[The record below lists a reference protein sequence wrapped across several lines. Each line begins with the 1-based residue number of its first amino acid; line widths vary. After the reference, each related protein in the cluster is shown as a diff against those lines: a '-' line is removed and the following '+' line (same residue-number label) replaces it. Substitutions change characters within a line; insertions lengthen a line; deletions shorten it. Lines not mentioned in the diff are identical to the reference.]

1 MKVILRKDFVNLGDA
16 GDIKEV
22 SDGYARNY
30 LIPNKIAVRAD
41 EGSTKA
47 AVHQKKMI
55 DQKKEKRK
63 SSMLG
68 IAESLNGKEVEIIV
82 KTGEN
87 DRLFGSVTH
96 SDVSKAI
103 KNVLNVELDKRKIE
117 FSENVKALG
126 TYQIKIKLAD
136 GISAAIQLKVTKQA
150 E

>member
-55 DQKKEKRK
+55 EQKKEKRK

-68 IAESLNGKEVEIIV
+68 IAESLNGKEVEIAV

-87 DRLFGSVTH
+87 DKLFGSVTH
-96 SDVSKAI
+96 SDVSKAV
-103 KNVLNVELDKRKIE
+103 KSVLNVELDKRKIE
-117 FSENVKALG
+117 FSENIKALG
-126 TYQIKIKLAD
+126 TYQIRIKLAD
-136 GISAAIQLKVTKQA
+136 GISATIQLKVTKQA

>member
-55 DQKKEKRK
+55 EQKKEKRK

-68 IAESLNGKEVEIIV
+68 IAESLNGKEVEIAV

-87 DRLFGSVTH
+87 DKLFGSVTH
-96 SDVSKAI
+96 SDVSKAV
-103 KNVLNVELDKRKIE
+103 KSVLNVELDKRKIE
-117 FSENVKALG
+117 LS
-126 TYQIKIKLAD
+126 
-136 GISAAIQLKVTKQA
+136 
-150 E
+150 

>member
-55 DQKKEKRK
+55 EQKKEKRK

-68 IAESLNGKEVEIIV
+68 IAESLNGKEVEIAV

-87 DRLFGSVTH
+87 DKLFGSVTH
-96 SDVSKAI
+96 SDVSKAV
-103 KNVLNVELDKRKIE
+103 KNALNVELDKRKIE
-117 FSENVKALG
+117 FSENIKALG
-126 TYQIKIKLAD
+126 TYQIRIKLAD
-136 GISAAIQLKVTKQA
+136 GISATIQLKVTKQA

>member
-55 DQKKEKRK
+55 EQKKEKRK

-68 IAESLNGKEVEIIV
+68 IAESLNGKEVEISV

-87 DRLFGSVTH
+87 DKLFGSVTH
-96 SDVSKAI
+96 SDVSKAV
-103 KNVLNVELDKRKIE
+103 KNALNVELDKRKIE
-117 FSENVKALG
+117 FSENIKALG

>member
-55 DQKKEKRK
+55 EQKKEKRK

-68 IAESLNGKEVEIIV
+68 IAESLNGKEVEIAV

-87 DRLFGSVTH
+87 DKLFGSVTH
-96 SDVSKAI
+96 SDVSKAV
-103 KNVLNVELDKRKIE
+103 KNALNVELDKRKIE
-117 FSENVKALG
+117 FSENIKAIG